1 MLCAPEMWKRHTIA
15 LLMLPVSRF
24 GEKNEYYHLKET
36 NVMSAWEKHTGFQ
49 PPLCVSWIRPPAPG
63 ELSCPWDKLWSQPR
77 DLHPTPHWPA
87 SASTTGPLLV
97 PANVTLTKVLLM
109 GRTRPSAVIDASPF
123 TQEGIK
129 NRACFFTT
137 VLLLVYVIF
146 LWGNR
151 IGQIVSSAD
160 SLISGLCN
168 TTCVCENVY
177 PLAFCAP

>member
-1 MLCAPEMWKRHTIA
+1 MNIITWKRP
-15 LLMLPVSRF
+15 MWCQP
-24 GEKNEYYHLKET
+24 EKSTWGFSHLC
-36 NVMSAWEKHTGFQ
+36 MS
-49 PPLCVSWIRPPAPG
+49 PAPG
-63 ELSCPWDKLWSQPR
+63 ERSCPWDKLWSQPR

-97 PANVTLTKVLLM
+97 PANVMLIEVLLKD
-109 GRTRPSAVIDASPF
+109 RTCSSAVINASSF

-129 NRACFFTT
+129 NWAFFFTT
-137 VLLLVYVIF
+137 VLLLVYIIF

-168 TTCVCENVY
+168 MTCVSENVY
-177 PLAFCAP
+177 PLAFCTP

>member
-1 MLCAPEMWKRHTIA
+1 MNIITWKRP
-15 LLMLPVSRF
+15 MWCQP
-24 GEKNEYYHLKET
+24 EKST
-36 NVMSAWEKHTGFQ
+36 QGFSH
-49 PPLCVSWIRPPAPG
+49 LCVSPGYVHSPHPAPG